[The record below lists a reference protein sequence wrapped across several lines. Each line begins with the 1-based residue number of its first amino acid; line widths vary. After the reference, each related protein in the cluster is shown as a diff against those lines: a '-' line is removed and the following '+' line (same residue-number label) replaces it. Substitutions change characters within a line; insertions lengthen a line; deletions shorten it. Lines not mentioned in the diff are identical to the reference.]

1 MRNGD
6 FAMYERE
13 NGTKRLL
20 RALENT
26 DNIKNLAY
34 VLRYEPDQLEQDIK
48 ALGDYVRN
56 HNESEDKPMQEQ
68 EKTYG
73 VYEVYT
79 WDDVSYRLIEK
90 YATKAEAE
98 ARATE
103 EKQKNREAFKPSE
116 EMPTSPY
123 SYAVLSN
130 TEYCN
135 LMGK

>member
-1 MRNGD
+1 
-6 FAMYERE
+6 
-13 NGTKRLL
+13 
-20 RALENT
+20 
-26 DNIKNLAY
+26 
-34 VLRYEPDQLEQDIK
+34 
-48 ALGDYVRN
+48 
-56 HNESEDKPMQEQ
+56 MQEQ
-68 EKTYG
+68 EKSYG

-98 ARATE
+98 ARATA

-123 SYAVLSN
+123 SYAVLSD